1 MYESTRLRM
10 RLVPPVGIPD
20 GLHSWVPEMVTVTL
34 ALLSSAN
41 PHEPNGVAPANS
53 EDVYVA
59 DGSGSGAWKGQSL
72 LLDLK
77 LTDISSSFDR
87 YVPIP
92 VACKALHITTAL
104 SAAISGSDL
113 VLTVKNAAGSSM
125 GTITVTQSGSA
136 AGDIDTLTPSS
147 NNTFAANT
155 ALEIEGNGGPSSH
168 VDLDVTILLE
178 RVTSY

>member
-1 MYESTRLRM
+1 MANVT
-10 RLVPPVGIPD
+10 
-20 GLHSWVPEMVTVTL
+20 HSSLTGADL
-34 ALLSSAN
+34 
-41 PHEPNGVAPANS
+41 HEPKGVETANS

-59 DGSGSGAWKGQSL
+59 DGSGSGSWKGQSL

-77 LTDISSSFDR
+77 LTDISGSFDR

-92 VACKALHITTAL
+92 VACRVVHITTAL

-136 AGDIDTLTPSS
+136 AGDVDTLTPSS
-147 NNTFAANT
+147 NNTFAVNT
-155 ALEIEGNGGPSSH
+155 AIEIEGNGGPSSH
-168 VDLDVTILLE
+168 VDLDVAILLE
-178 RVTSY
+178 RVTS

>member
-1 MYESTRLRM
+1 MANVT
-10 RLVPPVGIPD
+10 
-20 GLHSWVPEMVTVTL
+20 HSSLTGADL
-34 ALLSSAN
+34 
-41 PHEPNGVAPANS
+41 HEPKGVATANS

-59 DGSGSGAWKGQSL
+59 NGSGSGAWKGQSL

-77 LTDISSSFDR
+77 LTDISGSFDR

-92 VACKALHITTAL
+92 VACTVVQITTAL
-104 SAAISGSDL
+104 SAAIGGSDL

-178 RVTSY
+178 RVTS

>member
-1 MYESTRLRM
+1 MANVT
-10 RLVPPVGIPD
+10 
-20 GLHSWVPEMVTVTL
+20 HSSLTGADL
-34 ALLSSAN
+34 
-41 PHEPNGVAPANS
+41 HEPKGVETANS

-77 LTDISSSFDR
+77 LTDISGSFDR

-92 VACKALHITTAL
+92 VACKVLHITTAI
-104 SAAISGSDL
+104 SDAVSGSDL

-168 VDLDVTILLE
+168 KDLDVTILLE
-178 RVTSY
+178 RVTS

>member
-1 MYESTRLRM
+1 MANVT
-10 RLVPPVGIPD
+10 
-20 GLHSWVPEMVTVTL
+20 HSSLTGADL
-34 ALLSSAN
+34 
-41 PHEPNGVAPANS
+41 HEPKGVETANS

-59 DGSGSGAWKGQSL
+59 DGSGSGSWKGQSL

-92 VACKALHITTAL
+92 VACKVVHITTAL
-104 SAAISGSDL
+104 SAAIAGSDL

-136 AGDIDTLTPSS
+136 AGDIDTLTPTS

-155 ALEIEGNGGPSSH
+155 AIEIEGNGGPTSH

-178 RVTSY
+178 RVTS

>member
-1 MYESTRLRM
+1 MANVT
-10 RLVPPVGIPD
+10 
-20 GLHSWVPEMVTVTL
+20 HSSLTGADL
-34 ALLSSAN
+34 
-41 PHEPNGVAPANS
+41 HEPKGVETANS

-59 DGSGSGAWKGQSL
+59 DGSGSGVWKGQGL
-72 LLDLK
+72 LLDIK

-92 VACKALHITTAL
+92 VACKVVHIATAL

-113 VLTVKNAAGSSM
+113 VLTVKNTAGSSM

-136 AGDIDTLTPSS
+136 AGDVDTLTPSS
-147 NNTFAANT
+147 NNAFAANT
-155 ALEIEGNGGPSSH
+155 AIEVEGNGGPSSH

-178 RVTSY
+178 RVTS

>member
-1 MYESTRLRM
+1 MANVT
-10 RLVPPVGIPD
+10 
-20 GLHSWVPEMVTVTL
+20 HSSLTGADL
-34 ALLSSAN
+34 
-41 PHEPNGVAPANS
+41 HEPKGVETANS

-77 LTDISSSFDR
+77 LTDISGSFDR

-92 VACKALHITTAL
+92 VACKVVQITTAL

-113 VLTVKNAAGSSM
+113 VLTVKNAAAASM

-136 AGDIDTLTPSS
+136 AGDIDTLTPTS

-155 ALEIEGNGGPSSH
+155 ALEIEGDGGPSSH
-168 VDLDVTILLE
+168 VDLDVAILLE
-178 RVTSY
+178 RVTS

>member
-1 MYESTRLRM
+1 MANVT
-10 RLVPPVGIPD
+10 
-20 GLHSWVPEMVTVTL
+20 HSSLTGADL
-34 ALLSSAN
+34 
-41 PHEPNGVAPANS
+41 HEPKGVETANS

-77 LTDISSSFDR
+77 LTDISGSFDR

-92 VACKALHITTAL
+92 VACKVVQITTAL

-113 VLTVKNAAGSSM
+113 VLTVKNAAAASM

-136 AGDIDTLTPSS
+136 AGDIDTLTPTS

-155 ALEIEGNGGPSSH
+155 ALEIEGDGGPSSH

-178 RVTSY
+178 RVTS

>member
-1 MYESTRLRM
+1 MANVT
-10 RLVPPVGIPD
+10 
-20 GLHSWVPEMVTVTL
+20 HSSLTGADL
-34 ALLSSAN
+34 
-41 PHEPNGVAPANS
+41 HEPKGVETANS

-59 DGSGSGAWKGQSL
+59 DGSGSGSWKGQAL

-92 VACKALHITTAL
+92 VACKVVQITTAL

-136 AGDIDTLTPSS
+136 AGDIDTLTPTS

-168 VDLDVTILLE
+168 VDLDVAILLE
-178 RVTSY
+178 RVTS